1 MTHPGCR
8 LLAYRL
14 PDDGLRQGFL
24 VVVGRLQLTVP
35 VILFPWL
42 FLSDYDTL
50 PRIAFD
56 HRVERLQLLA
66 NSTYSTCSA
75 CLIVRGQMIQ

>member
-56 HRVERLQLLA
+56 HRVERLLSCQGA
-66 NSTYSTCSA
+66 SQAT
-75 CLIVRGQMIQ
+75 